1 MTTPSAKNTDIQS
14 KSLVTSASYENFAYR
29 RRFIGNAIT
38 DSIVEIAV
46 IVTLKA
52 KSALNNEHHLYNQKV
67 YKEKKSIWVRETSKK
82 GGIFDI
88 HITFY
93 TNSFRFQLHFSSCFG
108 FLFQFFLSV

>member
-14 KSLVTSASYENFAYR
+14 RSLVTSASYENFAYR

-52 KSALNNEHHLYNQKV
+52 KSALNNEHHLCINIYSQKV
-67 YKEKKSIWVRETSKK
+67 KKRN
-82 GGIFDI
+82 
-88 HITFY
+88 Y
-93 TNSFRFQLHFSSCFG
+93 FG
-108 FLFQFFLSV
+108 